1 MITLKTNANATINKM
16 VYENG
21 VRAFYIDVCEKY
33 TNGYVQ
39 TFITSTQNLITKLG
53 IIVSKVST
61 QQTNISYCAQSITYL
76 CSKVLDN
83 PSLENTFDSIG
94 LNDKGNHGK
103 HDIVTNKIDMDRCV
117 STYNNLVNSIANK
130 YNLHALKAMV
140 VSKRAG
146 AQKNVQK
153 NNTPKQSPK
162 QAPKPKVN
170 HNANEAATNNDE
182 RLRLHARLER
192 GDGRYNKG
200 IFNKRQMVN
209 FKLTVSIDNPDDLKI
224 QTVIATFKCG
234 KNTVEKKIS
243 KMEDSTTEIDLPTS
257 EFSGNIEASVVVTY
271 KIGLFKTKQIKATV
285 SKNF

>member
-1 MITLKTNANATINKM
+1 
-16 VYENG
+16 
-21 VRAFYIDVCEKY
+21 
-33 TNGYVQ
+33 
-39 TFITSTQNLITKLG
+39 
-53 IIVSKVST
+53 
-61 QQTNISYCAQSITYL
+61 
-76 CSKVLDN
+76 
-83 PSLENTFDSIG
+83 
-94 LNDKGNHGK
+94 
-103 HDIVTNKIDMDRCV
+103 MDRCV

-130 YNLHALKAMV
+130 YNLPALKAMV

-170 HNANEAATNNDE
+170 HNANEVATNNDE